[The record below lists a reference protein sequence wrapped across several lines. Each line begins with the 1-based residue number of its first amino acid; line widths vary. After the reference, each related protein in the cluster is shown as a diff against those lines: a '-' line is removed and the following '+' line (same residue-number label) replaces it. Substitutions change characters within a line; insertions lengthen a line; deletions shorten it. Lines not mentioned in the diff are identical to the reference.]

1 MRLIAFHAENIQ
13 PIKLVEAD
21 SLSDV
26 VVLAGPNG
34 VGKSRFLQWLL
45 NQFQNPASNDQNWIL
60 VEATSETE
68 RAEWGKTQLN
78 TRNAQDA
85 DRLRISLQRGGRKRA
100 DTKSSLLN
108 FESDRKITNVLP
120 YQFSWDYTDPFLE
133 DVGWNYGF
141 NTLSNRFND
150 TVHSIF
156 RKVRSRRENI
166 SLYVEE
172 QMRARLPGSAP
183 AEQHGAI
190 NGILVNPEEF
200 PDPLVPFKD
209 AFARL
214 LSPKQLEEPDPK
226 KSQLFYEHE
235 GQSFPIT
242 ALSSGEREVVN
253 IVFDFLLRNP
263 SDCIV
268 VFDEPEL
275 HLHPELSYRLIQTL
289 RTAGARNQFIFCTHS
304 AEIISASLDNSVIFI
319 APPKQPSINQAIRVT
334 ENDDTHQ
341 ALRLVGQSI
350 GIVALGKKIVL
361 IEGQHGSLDK
371 QTYGA
376 MLRGSFPDLVL
387 VPSGGKGFIQ
397 SFGSLNDLVLKKTI
411 WGVSFFMLCDADAV
425 PPSRDL
431 ARLTELSGGR
441 MQVLKRYHLENYFL
455 DAEVIARMFEPFET
469 EASER
474 SWLRDPAAIDER
486 LKTIAREILSYA
498 AALVVSAHFRERAG
512 NVDLMP
518 KGSQGKTT
526 DELIALFEVEA
537 ASERLRINEALFADD
552 IAVFTRQTMADLEN
566 SLADGTW
573 KNKVPGRPILQIFC
587 STKHCGLDF
596 GRFKNA
602 FVKAAQGTANSPFA
616 EIEEIFARFSE
627 FDTAA
632 VVQLVQVG

>member
-1 MRLIAFHAENIQ
+1 MRLIAFHAEQIQ

-21 SLSDV
+21 FLSDV

-45 NQFQNPASNDQNWIL
+45 NHFQGPSASSHQWVR
-60 VEATSETE
+60 VEATSGAE
-68 RAEWGKTQLN
+68 RTAWGKQILD
-78 TRNAQDA
+78 TRHPADA
-85 DRLRISLQRGGRKRA
+85 ALLIQTLQRGGRKRA
-100 DTKSSLLN
+100 DTQSSLLN
-108 FESDRKITNVLP
+108 FESDRKITNIQPL
-120 YQFSWDYTDPFLE
+120 QFSWEYNDPFLE
-133 DVGWNYGF
+133 DIGWSFGF
-141 NTLSNRFND
+141 GTLTSRFND

-156 RKVRSRRENI
+156 RKVRSRRERI
-166 SLYVEE
+166 SLHVEE
-172 QMRARLPGSAP
+172 LVRARGKEADNEPVSLNP
-183 AEQHGAI
+183 AD
-190 NGILVNPEEF
+190 F
-200 PDPLVPFKD
+200 PDPLIPFKD
-209 AFARL
+209 AFRRL
-214 LSPKQLEEPDPK
+214 LGPKELEEPEPQK
-226 KSQLFYEHE
+226 GQLYYVHE
-235 GQSFPIT
+235 GQSLPMT

-268 VFDEPEL
+268 IFDEPEL

-289 RTAGARNQFIFCTHS
+289 RAAGNRNQFIFCTHS

-319 APPKQPSINQAIRVT
+319 APPKEPPINQAIRVT

-376 MLRGSFPDLVL
+376 LLRGKFPDLVL

-425 PPSRDL
+425 PPNRDL
-431 ARLTELSGGR
+431 GRLTELSQGR
-441 MQVLKRYHLENYFL
+441 VQVLKRYHLENYFL

-474 SWLRDPAAIDER
+474 SWLRDPAAIDAR
-486 LKTIAREILSYA
+486 LQAIAREILSYA

-518 KGSQGKTT
+518 KGCQGKTT
-526 DELIALFEVEA
+526 DELIALFEAEA
-537 ASERLRINEALFADD
+537 GTERLRLSEALSAND
-552 IAVFTRQTMADLEN
+552 IAAFTRQTMTELET
-566 SLADGTW
+566 SLTDGTW
-573 KNKVPGRPILQIFC
+573 KEKVPGRPVLQIFC
-587 STKHCGLDF
+587 SNKHCGLDF
-596 GRFKNA
+596 GRFKTA
-602 FVKAAQGTANSPFA
+602 FVKAAQGTASSPFA

-627 FDTAA
+627 FNPAA
-632 VVQLVQVG
+632 IAEQAQQASAD

>member
-1 MRLIAFHAENIQ
+1 MRLIAFHAEAVQ

-45 NQFQNPASNDQNWIL
+45 NQFQNPAANAQNWII

-68 RAEWGKTQLN
+68 RSAWGKLFLD

-85 DRLRISLQRGGRKRA
+85 GLLQQTLQRVGRKRA

-108 FESDRKITNVLP
+108 FESDRKITNIQP
-120 YQFSWDYTDPFLE
+120 YQFSWDYADPFLE

-150 TVHSIF
+150 TIWSIF
-156 RKVRSRRENI
+156 RKVRSRREAI
-166 SLYVEE
+166 SLHVEN
-172 QMRARLPGSAP
+172 QMRVRRDNGGVDAGQDGSKK
-183 AEQHGAI
+183 
-190 NGILVNPEEF
+190 GILINPEDF
-200 PDPLVPFKD
+200 PDPLVPFKE

-214 LSPKQLEEPDPK
+214 LSPKELEEPDPQ
-226 KSQLFYEHE
+226 KSQLFYQHE

-319 APPKQPSINQAIRVT
+319 APPKQPPINQAIRVT

-376 MLRGSFPDLVL
+376 VLQGRFPDLVL

-397 SFGSLNDLVLKKTI
+397 SFGSLNDLVLKRTI

-425 PPSRDL
+425 PPGRDL
-431 ARLTELSGGR
+431 ERLTELSQGR

-455 DAEVIARMFEPFET
+455 DEAVIARMFEPFET

-518 KGSQGKTT
+518 KGCQGKTT
-526 DELIALFEVEA
+526 DELIALFEAEA
-537 ASERLRINEALFADD
+537 ASERLRLSEALAADD
-552 IAVFTRQTMADLEN
+552 IAAFTRQTMTGLEA
-566 SLADGTW
+566 SLLDGTW
-573 KNKVPGRPILQIFC
+573 KEKVPGRPILQIFC
-587 STKHCGLDF
+587 SNKHCGLDF

-602 FVKAAQGTANSPFA
+602 FVKAAQDTASSPFA
-616 EIEEIFARFSE
+616 EIGEIFARFSE
-627 FDTAA
+627 FNPAATA
-632 VVQLVQVG
+632 V